1 MNYLYVIQ
9 IGPSYLCALHPIR
22 YTNDFKK
29 AKVYNSIGPARATRT
44 KYSKIL
50 LFDNSSKEKIYFHF
64 PKIIEL
70 KVMKNR
76 IVN

>member
-1 MNYLYVIQ
+1 MNYLYVIK
-9 IGPSYLCALHPIR
+9 IGTSYLCALHPIR
-22 YTNDFKK
+22 YTHDFKK
-29 AKVYNSIGPARATRT
+29 AKVYNSIGPARATKT

-50 LFDNSSKEKIYFHF
+50 LLNNCSKEKMYFHF

-76 IVN
+76 VVN